1 MATESERLEFLRGI
15 PVFAGVEDAAL
26 SELAAGITE
35 TTFKAGELVFR
46 EKESG
51 SEMIVIQSGRVAVIK
66 HLGQARETNLATL
79 GPRDFFGEMA
89 IIECV
94 SRSASVRALE
104 QAVLLRI
111 RSLQLHRLYEHRPD
125 QYSIIILNIA
135 RDISRRLRA
144 LDENWSE
151 ASLWRSLDEAMLRAM
166 DG

>member
-51 SEMIVIQSGRVAVIK
+51 SEMFVIQSGRVAVIK

-94 SRSASVRALE
+94 SRSASVRAL
-104 QAVLLRI
+104 
-111 RSLQLHRLYEHRPD
+111 
-125 QYSIIILNIA
+125 
-135 RDISRRLRA
+135 
-144 LDENWSE
+144 
-151 ASLWRSLDEAMLRAM
+151 
-166 DG
+166 